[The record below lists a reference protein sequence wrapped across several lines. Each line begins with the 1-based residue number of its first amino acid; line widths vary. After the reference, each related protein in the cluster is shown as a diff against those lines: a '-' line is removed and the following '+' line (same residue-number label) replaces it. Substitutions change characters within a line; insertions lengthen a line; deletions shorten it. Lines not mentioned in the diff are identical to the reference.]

1 MKVKVVLTS
10 VAITVAST
18 VSAFAGCAFHQQE
31 QAMSCAE
38 GTTYDAE
45 TKTCIPVTTS

>member
-1 MKVKVVLTS
+1 MTRIFMIAALIATS
-10 VAITVAST
+10 S
-18 VSAFAGCAFHQQE
+18 FATGTMACQMHNHE

-45 TKTCIPVTTS
+45 TKTCVPQATG